1 MSIRRE
7 ASSGKRL
14 KPNATEPRD
23 RYVIEFDPT
32 EVGRFGASVAIDWSN
47 RKPNAKLYLYESSH
61 GQVTVG
67 GSDKKALSFSNAYLA
82 VVYLSRN
89 AISRALRP
97 LARIE
102 RKRVRNE

>member
-1 MSIRRE
+1 MSARRQ
-7 ASSGKRL
+7 AGPGNRMKR
-14 KPNATEPRD
+14 NAIEPRD

-32 EVGRFGASVAIDWSN
+32 EVGRFAASVAIDLDN
-47 RKPNAKLYLYESSH
+47 RRPNKKLYLYESNH
-61 GQVTVG
+61 GQAIVG
-67 GSDKKALSFSNAYLA
+67 GCDKKALSFSNAYLA

-102 RKRVRNE
+102 RRRIRGE